1 MSDPWPRRPLGELFE
16 IGAGKTMSA
25 AARNG
30 STKTPFLRTS
40 NVLWDEIDLS
50 TVDEM
55 SIAENELPAKLLRPG
70 DLLVC
75 EGGEIGRAAIWNGQV
90 ATMSFQNHLH
100 RLRPIVDGVEPRFY
114 VFFLH
119 CAFTQL
125 GIFEGA
131 GNKTTI
137 PNLSRNR
144 LALLEVPEPRLEEQR
159 EVVALL
165 AHVRTRIKI
174 QNQLLALVR
183 ELERTVSR
191 NLFAFGLRGEQQRTT
206 EVGLIPQ
213 SWTMSS
219 IGDVTNR
226 IQYGLSMRGT
236 PSGRYPILRMNC
248 QEEGRVVLRDL
259 QYVDVDEETV
269 STYRLCPGDVL
280 FNRTNS
286 HELVGR
292 TAIVEFPTDAVFASY
307 LLRLAAD
314 RRCLDPRFLNY
325 FLNSESAQVR
335 LKALATRGVSQ
346 SNISASKLRALSIP
360 LPSLRE
366 QQRVSEVLDV
376 IHLLI
381 DARRRYLDTVLEL
394 YRTLLLR
401 VMTQA
406 IHVSRDDIRIQCQPG

>member
-1 MSDPWPRRPLGELFE
+1 M
-16 IGAGKTMSA
+16 
-25 AARNG
+25 
-30 STKTPFLRTS
+30 
-40 NVLWDEIDLS
+40 
-50 TVDEM
+50 
-55 SIAENELPAKLLRPG
+55 
-70 DLLVC
+70 C

-100 RLRPIVDGVEPRFY
+100 HAQRLRPIVEEVEPRFY

-144 LALLEVPEPRLEEQR
+144 LASLEVPEPSVEEQR

-165 AHVRTRIKI
+165 AHVRARIKI
-174 QNQLLALVR
+174 QNQQLTLVR

-191 NLFAFGLRGEQQRTT
+191 NLFAFGLRGEQQKIT
-206 EVGLIPQ
+206 EVGLVPQ

-226 IQYGLSMRGT
+226 VQYGLSMRGT

-248 QEEGRVVLRDL
+248 QEGGRVVLRDL
-259 QYVDVDEETV
+259 QYVDIDDETV
-269 STYRLCPGDVL
+269 ATYRLSPGDVL

-292 TAIVEFPTDAVFASY
+292 TAIVESPTDAVFASY
-307 LLRLAAD
+307 LLRLSAD
-314 RRCLDPRFLNY
+314 RRYLDPRFLNY
-325 FLNSESAQVR
+325 FLNSENVQVR
-335 LKALATRGVSQ
+335 LRALSTRGVSQ

-376 IHLLI
+376 IHRLI
-381 DARRRYLDTVLEL
+381 DTKRRYLETKLEL
-394 YRTLLLR
+394 YRTLLFE
-401 VMTQA
+401 VMTRA
-406 IHVSRDDIRIQCQPG
+406 IHVSRDDVRVVSAG